1 MLKHKNIDRIC
12 CLILA
17 AVIAITCLFIGAAAT
32 GLVEEN
38 RLMGYENRLFDQ
50 SQVHTIDIVMDDWDA
65 FLETCTQEVY
75 AACTLVIDG
84 EKYGNV
90 AIRGKGNTSLT
101 SVASYGN
108 NRYSFKVEFDHY
120 QSGSYHG
127 LDKLSLNNLIQDATY
142 LKDYLSYTLMG
153 KMGVASPLCS
163 FVQINVNGEPW
174 GLYLAVEGV
183 EESFLQRNY
192 GKEIGDLYKPDSL
205 SFGGGQGNGKNFSFS
220 NLNQNG
226 EMFNQGSSQQPA
238 LPNANMQENQGFDPS
253 SMFGDG
259 MQPPEGFDPSSM
271 FGDGMQPPEMPEG
284 DSTTNMGF
292 GGIGPRGGMG
302 SNDVKLI
309 YTDDDPSS
317 YSNIFNNAKSD
328 ITQADQQRLISS
340 LKALNEG
347 DTSVVDT
354 DAVTRYLAV
363 HNFLCNDDSYT
374 GMMVHNYY
382 LYEDD
387 GVMSM
392 IPWDYNLAM
401 GGFSAGQKKNGG
413 ATSTVNAP
421 IDSPVSSGEV
431 SSRPMVAWIFN
442 SEETLDS
449 YHDVYQAFIT
459 DVFASGWFEGEF
471 DRVISMI
478 SPYVARDTNGFYSY
492 DEFQLAA
499 DTLRMFCLKRAESVQ
514 GQLNGTVP
522 ATSTAQN
529 GSAALIDAS
538 DIDLSTMGGMGAGM
552 GGFGVGNM
560 ERNVRGD
567 TRKEFGQGMTPP
579 SSNAT
584 DNPPANP
591 AGENSSIQPPENPTA
606 SGGSQEMQTG
616 QSAADARP
624 SMPLPPNDAAASLTD
639 ESKAVGSTT
648 GDSDKA
654 AAPSQANKENRPAT
668 AKKQQ
673 MPQMQAQPT
682 QDTSTV
688 PLMAGSVILLFA
700 AILFVGRYRSN
711 LP

>member
-238 LPNANMQENQGFDPS
+238 LPNANMQENQ
-253 SMFGDG
+253 
-259 MQPPEGFDPSSM
+259 GFDPSSM

-654 AAPSQANKENRPAT
+654 AAPSQTNKENRPAT